1 MNHRDVQFVRRP
13 PARPIDRS
21 RSAGAADTPAS
32 PRVPALTG
40 RGARCLA
47 VLAALAVIVG
57 APAAAQTPAA
67 AQPAAA
73 EFRSIGVPAAVMYD
87 GPSLKG
93 RKAFIA
99 PRGMPVEVLS
109 TLGNWVKVRDLIGDV
124 LWVDR
129 KDLTVQRT
137 VIATTSAAVRNGATD
152 NSPIL
157 FVAERGVVLEL
168 SEVRAP
174 AGWARVRHRDGTI
187 GYARAADVWGL

>member
-1 MNHRDVQFVRRP
+1 MSHPRVHFVRCRP
-13 PARPIDRS
+13 RPQS
-21 RSAGAADTPAS
+21 GAVRSAPS
-32 PRVPALTG
+32 IVG
-40 RGARCLA
+40 RGARRLA
-47 VLAALAVIVG
+47 MVAALTAATVAV
-57 APAAAQTPAA
+57 PAAAQSTAT
-67 AQPAAA
+67 
-73 EFRSIGVPAAVMYD
+73 EFRSVGVPAAVMYD

-109 TLGNWVKVRDLIGDV
+109 TLGNWVKVRDLLGDV
-124 LWVDR
+124 LWVER

-137 VIATTSAAVRNGATD
+137 VIATTSAAVRSGAAD
-152 NSPIL
+152 SSPIL

-174 AGWARVRHRDGTI
+174 AGWARVRHRDGTV

>member
-1 MNHRDVQFVRRP
+1 MSHPRVHFVRC
-13 PARPIDRS
+13 RS
-21 RSAGAADTPAS
+21 QAQSGAVRSAPS
-32 PRVPALTG
+32 IIG
-40 RGARCLA
+40 RGARRLA
-47 VLAALAVIVG
+47 MVAALTAATVAV
-57 APAAAQTPAA
+57 PAAAQSTAT
-67 AQPAAA
+67 
-73 EFRSIGVPAAVMYD
+73 EFRSVGVPAAVMYD

-124 LWVDR
+124 LWVER

-137 VIATTSAAVRNGATD
+137 VIATTSAAVRSGAAD
-152 NSPIL
+152 SSSIL

-174 AGWARVRHRDGTI
+174 AGWARVRHRDGTV

>member
-1 MNHRDVQFVRRP
+1 MSHPRVHSVRCRP
-13 PARPIDRS
+13 RPRS
-21 RSAGAADTPAS
+21 GAARFVPSIVGSGARRLAAAVALMACTVA
-32 PRVPALTG
+32 VPA
-40 RGARCLA
+40 
-47 VLAALAVIVG
+47 I
-57 APAAAQTPAA
+57 AQSTAT
-67 AQPAAA
+67 
-73 EFRSIGVPAAVMYD
+73 EFRSVGVPAAVMYD

-124 LWVDR
+124 LWVER

-137 VIATTSAAVRNGATD
+137 VIATTSAAVRSGATD
-152 NSPIL
+152 SSPIL

-174 AGWARVRHRDGTI
+174 AGWARVRHRDGTV
-187 GYARAADVWGL
+187 GYARVADVWGL

>member
-1 MNHRDVQFVRRP
+1 MSAVPSIPSIVG
-13 PARPIDRS
+13 RS
-21 RSAGAADTPAS
+21 S
-32 PRVPALTG
+32 
-40 RGARCLA
+40 RCLTVLVA
-47 VLAALAVIVG
+47 LAAAGIAL
-57 APAAAQTPAA
+57 PAAAQRTAAPSAATPSAA
-67 AQPAAA
+67 SPSMGSPSAATPSSGA
-73 EFRSIGVPAAVMYD
+73 EFRSVGVPAAVMYD

-109 TLGNWVKVRDLIGDV
+109 TLGTWVKVRDLIGDV
-124 LWVDR
+124 LWVER

-137 VIATTSAAVRNGATD
+137 VIATTSAAVRSGATD
-152 NSPIL
+152 ASPIL

-174 AGWARVRHRDGTI
+174 AGWARVRHRDGTV